1 MNEEER
7 TAEEADGQDAT
18 PHDREQGEDLTSS
31 VVKSTAYMTVAT
43 LASRVTGLVRTW
55 AMAFALGNTLLT
67 SAYQVANNL
76 PNVIFEL
83 VAGGLLSA
91 AFLPVLMLEREKRG
105 EEGANRYGSNIMNIC
120 LAVLGVLSVLAIVF
134 AKPIIFTQTFTV
146 DQSADVSVY
155 ALRFFRIFAI
165 QIVFYGLGGVIT
177 GILNSQRSY
186 FLTSIA
192 PAVNNLF
199 VIASF
204 FAYIPLCEISP
215 DLALNVLAVG
225 TTAGVAAQFL
235 IQIPALRKTG
245 FKWEPV
251 IDFRDPSIMETVKI
265 AVPTLIFIVGN
276 LIAYS
281 CRNAFSLVGG
291 DSGPAT
297 LNYAWMWFQLPY
309 GVVAVSLS
317 RAMFTEMS
325 DVAGKE
331 DWESLRS
338 YVNRGLRGTL
348 FLIIPLAGLVFVMAS
363 SLIQIFQAGAF
374 SQDDVYTVSGI
385 LQLWVVGL
393 PLYSMV
399 MYLYNTFAS
408 IRKFMSFAVLNC
420 LMVCLQVGLYW
431 LLSQPALL
439 SLGGIP
445 VADCIYYLAMAVA
458 GILLLKRYVG
468 SIGVKSII
476 WLGVRSLVATVAG
489 CAVVAVVLHVFP
501 LQPSI
506 GAALLEI
513 IVGGIVGLAVI
524 FGICKLMRIEEMS
537 IVDRI
542 VARFRR

>member
-1 MNEEER
+1 MNEEEQK
-7 TAEEADGQDAT
+7 TASA
-18 PHDREQGEDLTSS
+18 PEQDLTSS
-31 VVKSTAYMTVAT
+31 VVKSTAFMTIAT
-43 LASRVTGLVRTW
+43 LASRVTGLIRTW

-91 AFLPVLMLEREKRG
+91 AFLPVLMLQREKYG

-120 LAVLGVLSVLAIVF
+120 LVVLGILSLLAIIF

-177 GILNSQRSY
+177 GILNSRRSY

-192 PAVNNLF
+192 PALNNVF

-204 FAYIPLCEISP
+204 FAYIPISAHNP
-215 DLALNVLAVG
+215 NLALNILAIG

-245 FKWEPV
+245 FKWQPV
-251 IDFRDPSIMETVKI
+251 IDFKDSSIMETIKI
-265 AVPTLIFIVGN
+265 AVPTLVFIVGN
-276 LIAYS
+276 LIAFS

-331 DWESLRS
+331 DWKSLRN
-338 YVNRGLRGTL
+338 YVNRGIRGTL
-348 FLIIPLAGLVFVMAS
+348 FLIIPLAGLVFVMSS

-374 SQDDVYTVSGI
+374 SQDDVYVVSDI
-385 LQLWVVGL
+385 LKLWVLGL
-393 PLYSMV
+393 PLYSVV

-408 IRKFMSFAVLNC
+408 IRKFISFAVLNC
-420 LMVCLQVGLYW
+420 VMVCLQVGLYW
-431 LLSQPALL
+431 LLCKPGLL
-439 SLGGIP
+439 SLAGVP
-445 VADCIYYLAMAVA
+445 VADCCYYLAMAVA
-458 GILLLKRYVG
+458 GLILLKKYIGSVG
-468 SIGVKSII
+468 ARSII
-476 WLGVRSLVATVAG
+476 WLGVRSLVATIIG
-489 CAVVAVVLHVFP
+489 CIIVGIFLSVIP
-501 LQPSI
+501 LRPSI
-506 GAALLEI
+506 GAALIQI
-513 IVGGIVGLAVI
+513 IIGGIVGLVVI
-524 FGICKLMRIEEMS
+524 FGICKLMRIEEMQ
-537 IVDRI
+537 IIDRI
-542 VARFRR
+542 LAKLKR

>member
-1 MNEEER
+1 MDENEAEH
-7 TAEEADGQDAT
+7 TAAPEADQAQDLA
-18 PHDREQGEDLTSS
+18 SS
-31 VVKSTAYMTVAT
+31 VVKSTAYMTIAT

-91 AFLPVLMLEREKRG
+91 AFLPVLMLQRERYG

-120 LAVLGVLSVLAIVF
+120 LIVLGVLSLLAIVF

-192 PAVNNLF
+192 PALNNVF

-204 FAYIPLCEISP
+204 FAYIPISGYDP

-235 IQIPALRKTG
+235 VQIPALRKTG

-251 IDFRDPSIMETVKI
+251 IDFKDPSIMETVKI

-276 LIAYS
+276 LVTFS

-291 DSGPAT
+291 DSGPST

-331 DWESLRS
+331 DWASLRS

-374 SQDDVYTVSGI
+374 SQDDVYMVSHI

-393 PLYSMV
+393 PLYSVV

-408 IRKFMSFAVLNC
+408 IRKFMAFALLNC
-420 LMVCLQVGLYW
+420 AMVGLQVGLYW
-431 LLSQPALL
+431 LLSQPQVFAL
-439 SLGGIP
+439 SGIP
-445 VADCIYYLAMAVA
+445 IADCCYYLAMSIA
-458 GILLLKRYVG
+458 GIVLLKHFIGSVG
-468 SIGVKSII
+468 TRSII
-476 WLGVRSLVATVAG
+476 WLGVRSVIATVAG
-489 CAVVAVVLHVFP
+489 CIVVGVFLMLFP
-501 LQPSI
+501 LRPSI
-506 GAALLEI
+506 GAALI
-513 IVGGIVGLAVI
+513 QIVVGGLLGLVVI
-524 FGICKLMRIEEMS
+524 FGICKIMRIEEMQ
-537 IVDRI
+537 ILDRI
-542 VARFRR
+542 LARFKR